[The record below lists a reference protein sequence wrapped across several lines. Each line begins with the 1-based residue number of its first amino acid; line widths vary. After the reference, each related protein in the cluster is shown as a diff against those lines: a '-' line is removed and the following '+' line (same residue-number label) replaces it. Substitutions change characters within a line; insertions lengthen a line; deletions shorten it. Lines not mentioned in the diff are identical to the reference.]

1 MRIKNK
7 TPLSEITRWE
17 IIRRSQR
24 EASGHTDRNGQFVDG
39 RWQKK
44 QLYRAKDTN
53 NVDFSKLF
61 ETDTFVWSSRVGDYI
76 VTISFEGAFSNL
88 YDMVRGWGGKN
99 RYKRITLKMLT
110 QCLSKALDTEDLY
123 VNCTCPDFCLHED
136 TLIKLLDGND
146 YSIKDIHDKFND
158 GEDIWVYATDK
169 NGDFKP
175 GHVSDVWISGYS
187 NRMIKVVLDND
198 KEIITTP
205 NHLYMLRTG
214 EYLRADELSVG
225 QSLMPL
231 YFQNKG
237 GYECVMLNSKPKS
250 FVSVYKEVANC
261 VLEDQI
267 NEAKIR
273 SGEDIISIHHR
284 NFNKLDNTPSNLY
297 PMGHQEHYK
306 YHYTHVMENKE
317 AFSKFVEKGHEY
329 WRTPEGRKIKSEQ
342 MKMTARK
349 FWDSMTEEERNEYN
363 AKSHAWA
370 KTDSGRKKFSSA
382 MKKYWDNLDPEV
394 KRERVIQSAIA
405 MNGENGE
412 LASARARNYWASLTD
427 DEYAKRCA
435 QNRENL
441 KKAKI
446 TDKCIEARRKNGK
459 IRQRNHILEQGT
471 EILNEILNNNL
482 TICEETYNRYR
493 KKGYPHYNT
502 IVEYGLLE
510 TFNHR
515 VKSIEIIE
523 YDDPIP
529 VYDMTVDE
537 YNNFY
542 VSAGVMLHNCYRF
555 AYWLTQAD
563 AKYGTPENRPPK
575 VRNVKNNKGYV
586 CKHLLAVLYGKRWV
600 PAAAKSWYNFIQAN
614 PELSEE
620 MIWG

>member
-1 MRIKNK
+1 MKIKNK

-17 IIRRSQR
+17 ILRRSQR
-24 EASGHTDRNGQFVDG
+24 EASGYTNKKGEYIFG
-39 RWQKK
+39 RWDKK
-44 QLYRAKDTN
+44 NYKAKDMN
-53 NVDFSKLF
+53 NINFAKLY
-61 ETDTFVWSSRVGDYI
+61 ELDTFIWTSHVGGYT

-110 QCLSKALDTEDLY
+110 QCLSKALDTEDLR
-123 VNCTCPDFCLHED
+123 VDCTCPDFCLHED

-146 YSIKDIHDKFND
+146 YSIKDIHDKFSD

-175 GHVSDVWISGYS
+175 GHVSDVWVSGYS

-214 EYLRADELSVG
+214 EYIRADELSVG

-306 YHYTHVMENKE
+306 YHYTHVMDNKK
-317 AFSKFVEKGHEY
+317 AFNNFIEKGHDY

-342 MKMTARK
+342 MKLNVRK
-349 FWDSMTEEERNEYN
+349 FWDNMTEAERNEYN
-363 AKSHAWA
+363 AKSHAWE
-370 KTDSGRKKFSSA
+370 KTDSGRKKLSSA
-382 MKKYWDNLDPEV
+382 RKKHWDNLDPEV
-394 KRERVIQSAIA
+394 KRERVTRSAIA

-412 LASARARNYWASLTD
+412 LASARVKNYWASLTD
-427 DEYAKRCA
+427 EEYAKRCA
-435 QNRENL
+435 QNREN
-441 KKAKI
+441 
-446 TDKCIEARRKNGK
+446 
-459 IRQRNHILEQGT
+459 QRNRILEQGN
-471 EILNEILNNNL
+471 EILNEILKNNL
-482 TICEETYNRYR
+482 TICEETYNKYR

-510 TFNHR
+510 TFNHK

-529 VYDMTVDE
+529 VYDITVDE

-555 AYWLTQAD
+555 AHYLTKVG
-563 AKYGTPENRPPK
+563 AKFGTPETRPNK
-575 VRNVKNNKGYV
+575 IRNVKNNKGWV
-586 CKHLLAVLYGKRWV
+586 CKHVLSVLYGKRWV
-600 PAAAKSWYNFIQAN
+600 PAAAKAWYNFIQDN